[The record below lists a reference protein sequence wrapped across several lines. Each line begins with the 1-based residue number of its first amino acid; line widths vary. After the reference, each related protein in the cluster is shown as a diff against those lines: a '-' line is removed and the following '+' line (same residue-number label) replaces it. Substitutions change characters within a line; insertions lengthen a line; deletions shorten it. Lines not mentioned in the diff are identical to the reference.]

1 MSLSQKIEEDF
12 KKIVEELG
20 YELVY
25 VEYVKEGPEW
35 YLRYFIDSPNGIDI
49 NDCEK
54 VSRYVETILDEKEYI
69 TGQYI
74 LEVSSLGLERP
85 LRNEKDYKDFIG
97 SLIEVHLFK
106 GIEKKKHL
114 RGILKSYDEKLVL
127 EVNGKFIEIEKENIS
142 KANLTIDI

>member
-1 MSLSQKIEEDF
+1 MSTSQKIEDEF
-12 KKIVEELG
+12 RPLVEQLG

-54 VSRYVETILDEKEYI
+54 VSRYVEAILDEKEYI
-69 TGQYI
+69 KGQYI

-85 LRNEKDYKDFIG
+85 LRNEKDFQDNIG
-97 SLIEVHLFK
+97 ALIEVNLFK
-106 GIEKKKHL
+106 
-114 RGILKSYDEKLVL
+114 RSC
-127 EVNGKFIEIEKENIS
+127 
-142 KANLTIDI
+142 

>member
-1 MSLSQKIEEDF
+1 MSTSQKIEDEF
-12 KKIVEELG
+12 RPLVEQIG

-54 VSRYVETILDEKEYI
+54 VSRYVEAILDEKEYI
-69 TGQYI
+69 KGQYI

-85 LRNEKDYKDFIG
+85 LRNEKDFQDNTG
-97 SLIEVHLFK
+97 ALIEVNLFK
-106 GIEKKKHL
+106 SIEKNKKH
-114 RGILKSYDEKLVL
+114 RGILISYDETLIL
-127 EVNGKFIEIEKENIS
+127 EEKGKKIEIQKDNIS
-142 KANLTIDI
+142 KANISIEI

>member
-1 MSLSQKIEEDF
+1 MSTSQKIEDEF
-12 KKIVEELG
+12 RPLVEQLG

-54 VSRYVETILDEKEYI
+54 VSRYVEAILDEKEYI
-69 TGQYI
+69 NGQYI

-85 LRNEKDYKDFIG
+85 LRNEKDFQDNIG
-97 SLIEVHLFK
+97 ALIEVNLFK
-106 GIEKKKHL
+106 SIEKNKKH
-114 RGILKSYDEKLVL
+114 RGILISYDETLIL
-127 EVNGKFIEIEKENIS
+127 EEKGKKIEIQKDNIS
-142 KANLTIDI
+142 KANISIEI

>member
-12 KKIVEELG
+12 KPIVEELG

-35 YLRYFIDSPNGIDI
+35 YLRYFIDSPKGIDI

-54 VSRYVETILDEKEYI
+54 VSRYVETILDEKEYL

-85 LRNEKDYKDFIG
+85 LRNEKDYQEFTG

-106 GIEKKKHL
+106 SIDKKKHL
-114 RGILKSYDEKLVL
+114 RGILKGYDEKLLL
-127 EVNGKFIEIEKENIS
+127 EVDGKIIEIEKENIS